1 MKVKQTGN
9 HKKDFKKRRGYEFEG
24 YYFDTTGSYLLWRK
38 KFWRKKKSKEEYKKQ
53 LQQMEKDLKEV
64 RAMQRRI
71 YG

>member
-1 MKVKQTGN
+1 MMIKRTGSKQ
-9 HKKDFKKRRGYEFEG
+9 DFKKRRGYEFEG

-38 KFWRKKKSKEEYKKQ
+38 KFWRNKKSKEEYKKQ
-53 LQQMEKDLKEV
+53 LQQMEKDIKEV